1 VIDDCDPTPALMLI
15 ELAPDTLQDS
25 VDEPPEAIE
34 AGDAEKLAIVGGA
47 AGAVPGG
54 KVKTIV
60 SPAAKV
66 SSAVRPEMV
75 PCVKDV
81 ADIRYIVPV
90 PPEGLYSARLTVSV
104 SEASCQF
111 VIINIFP

>member
-1 VIDDCDPTPALMLI
+1 MSDDCDPTPALMLI
-15 ELAPDTLQDS
+15 EFAPDTLQES
-25 VDEPPEAIE
+25 VAEPPEVIE
-34 AGDAEKLAIVGGA
+34 AGDAEKLAIAGGA
-47 AGAVPGG
+47 AGAVLGG

-66 SSAVRPEMV
+66 SWAERPEML

-90 PPEGLYSARLTVSV
+90 PPEGLYSTKLTVSS
-104 SEASCQF
+104 SEVSCQF